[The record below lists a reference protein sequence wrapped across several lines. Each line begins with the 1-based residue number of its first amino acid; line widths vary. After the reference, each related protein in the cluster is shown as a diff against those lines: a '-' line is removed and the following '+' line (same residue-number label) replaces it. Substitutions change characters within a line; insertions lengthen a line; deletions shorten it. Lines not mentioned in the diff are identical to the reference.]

1 MGSLFKEWLA
11 EHRAQIPSEPVR
23 GLFHAV
29 FTAYLGFWYTLTSRW
44 PLGTHVYDEDW
55 DLLVI
60 LDACRVDVL
69 ESVAD
74 EYEFI
79 ETVDSRWSV
88 GSHSHEWLT
97 QTFSEDYA
105 DEIANTAY
113 VSGNGHTHETF
124 VEREYPPDETVPFC
138 WPNWRTVGTEDFG
151 QLDMLWETAHQDEL
165 GVPPRAIT
173 DRTVEVARESD
184 YDRLIAHYMQPHI
197 PYIAGALAE
206 DRSPTDIEAK
216 GWKLLES
223 GDADHDEVWQLYED
237 NLRLVLDEVKLL
249 LENVDAEN
257 VVVTADHGNAFGE
270 YTIHGHPEGM
280 LLPCVKT
287 VPWVETQASDE
298 HTFEPTGSDVRQER
312 EKTNIEDHLTDLG
325 YL

>member
-1 MGSLFKEWLA
+1 MTGSFRAWLA
-11 EHRAQIPSEPVR
+11 EHRERIPSDPVR

-29 FTAYLGFWYTLTSRW
+29 FTAYLGLWYTLTSRY
-44 PLGTHVYDEDW
+44 PIGTHVYDEDW

-74 EYEFI
+74 EYDFI

-97 QTFSEDYA
+97 QTFSRDHGY
-105 DEIANTAY
+105 EIANTAY
-113 VSGNGHTHETF
+113 ISGNGHTHETF
-124 VEREYPPDETVPFC
+124 VERDYPPDETVPFC
-138 WPNWRTVGTEDFG
+138 RPDWDVVEPEDFG
-151 QLDMLWETAHQDEL
+151 QLDMLWETAHEDGI

-173 DRTVEVARESD
+173 DRTIEVGRELD
-184 YDRLIAHYMQPHI
+184 FDRIVAHYMQPHI
-197 PYIAGALAE
+197 PYIAGALSE
-206 DRSPTDIEAK
+206 EREPTDIESK

-223 GDADHDEVWQLYED
+223 GDGNHDEVWKLYEE
-237 NLRLVLDEVKLL
+237 NLRLVLDEVELL
-249 LENVDAEN
+249 LENVDAEK

-270 YTIHGHPEGM
+270 YTICGHPEGM
-280 LLPCVKT
+280 LLSCVKE
-287 VPWVETQASDE
+287 VPWVSTASNDE
-298 HTFEPTGSDVRQER
+298 HTFEPTRDHEGSENN
-312 EKTNIEDHLTDLG
+312 ETAIEDHLEDLG

>member
-1 MGSLFKEWLA
+1 MTA
-11 EHRAQIPSEPVR
+11 R
-23 GLFHAV
+23 GPI
-29 FTAYLGFWYTLTSRW
+29 YE
-44 PLGTHVYDEDW
+44 EDW
-55 DLLVI
+55 DLLII
-60 LDACRVDVL
+60 LNACRVDAL
-69 ESVAD
+69 EGVTS
-74 EYEFI
+74 EYYFI
-79 ETVDSRWSV
+79 ARTETRWSV
-88 GSHSHEWLT
+88 GSHSHEWLA

-105 DEIANTAY
+105 NEIANTAY

-138 WPNWRTVGTEDFG
+138 WPNWRTAGTEDFS

-165 GVPPRAIT
+165 EVPPRAIT

-237 NLRLVLDEVKLL
+237 NLRLVLDEVELL
-249 LENVDAEN
+249 LENVDAEK

-270 YTIHGHPEGM
+270 YTVHGHPEGM

-287 VPWVETQASDE
+287 VPWVETSARD
-298 HTFEPTGSDVRQER
+298 TGGFTPSGDYLDDVER
-312 EKTNIEDHLTDLG
+312 TDIEDHLQDLG
-325 YL
+325 YI

>member
-1 MGSLFKEWLA
+1 MGGSLREWVA
-11 EHRAQIPSEPVR
+11 EHREQIPSDPVR
-23 GLFHAV
+23 GVFHAA
-29 FTAYLGFWYTLTSRW
+29 FTAYLGLWYTLTSRW

-69 ESVAD
+69 ESVAH
-74 EYEFI
+74 EYDFI

-97 QTFSEDYA
+97 QTFSEDYT
-105 DEIANTAY
+105 DEIGNTAY

-124 VEREYPPDETVPFC
+124 VEEEYPPDETVPFC
-138 WPNWRTVGTEDFG
+138 WPNWRSVETGDFG
-151 QLDMLWETAHQDEL
+151 QLDMLWETAHEDEL

-197 PYIAGALAE
+197 PYIAGALTE
-206 DRSPTDIEAK
+206 DRSPTDIEAR

-223 GDADHDEVWQLYED
+223 DDANHDEVWQLYKD
-237 NLRLVLDEVKLL
+237 NLRLVLDEVELL

-257 VVVTADHGNAFGE
+257 VIVTADHGNAFGE

-280 LLPCVKT
+280 LLPCVKK
-287 VPWVETQASDE
+287 VPWVKAYATDTG
-298 HTFEPTGSDVRQER
+298 TFTPSGEDFNDVER
-312 EKTNIEDHLTDLG
+312 TDIQDHLADLG
-325 YL
+325 YM

>member
-1 MGSLFKEWLA
+1 MNGSFREWVT
-11 EHRAQIPSEPVR
+11 EHLEQISADPIR
-23 GLFHAV
+23 GLMHAIY
-29 FTAYLGFWYTLTSRW
+29 TIYLGIWYTLTSRW
-44 PLGTHVYDEDW
+44 PFGTHVYDEDW

-69 ESVAD
+69 EDVAD
-74 EYEFI
+74 NYDFI
-79 ETVDSRWSV
+79 ETVGSRWSV

-105 DEIANTAY
+105 EEIADTAY
-113 VSGNGHTHETF
+113 ISGNGHTHGTF
-124 VEREYPPDETVPFC
+124 VKREYPPDETVPFC
-138 WPNWRTVGTEDFG
+138 WPNWRSARTEDFG

-173 DRTVEVARESD
+173 DRTVEVAREPD

-206 DRSPTDIEAK
+206 DRSPTDVEAK
-216 GWKLLES
+216 GWKLVES

-237 NLRLVLDEVKLL
+237 NLRLVLDEVELL
-249 LENVDAEN
+249 LENVNAEK

-270 YTIHGHPEGM
+270 YSIYGHPEGM
-280 LLPCVKT
+280 PLPTVKK
-287 VPWVETQASDE
+287 VPWMETSAVDSGEFTPSGEYFDNI
-298 HTFEPTGSDVRQER
+298 
-312 EKTNIEDHLTDLG
+312 EKTDIEDHLHDLG
-325 YL
+325 YM